1 MLSTK
6 NLRVAIKKTATVKSL
21 CTEYNCTEE
30 ELLARIDSLYHLNPG
45 DAKKI
50 IASLRTNE
58 KRAMKKFKRSG
69 TGSKNFA
76 KTTTSMKAPV
86 ADNISEEDSSTKI
99 TEDVVSEANVTS
111 SEKSSST
118 GALDTMRPVSP
129 ELDNMTEVPA
139 SFDTM
144 KQLPNEES
152 NAAEAP
158 MCLDTMRHAPDTA
171 LLTESLEELKKL
183 EEAMSTAV
191 TNSENLHKLYA
202 AKHRKVREEFTRISE
217 EVGEYRR
224 ALAACRVKFEEL
236 FKEEAE
242 ISQEIQTIHGR
253 IVSERNY
260 LDKIRAKIKELD
272 RIEVYAY
279 NNGEITIEKNG
290 FIPDES
296 GCEEI
301 FNELVHNDSCGDLRA
316 RDIKLLARVMAI
328 TKNTDKDL
336 VITFEGTDIE
346 DVYNSVK
353 A

>member
-1 MLSTK
+1 
-6 NLRVAIKKTATVKSL
+6 
-21 CTEYNCTEE
+21 
-30 ELLARIDSLYHLNPG
+30 
-45 DAKKI
+45 
-50 IASLRTNE
+50 
-58 KRAMKKFKRSG
+58 MKKFRH
-69 TGSKNFA
+69 
-76 KTTTSMKAPV
+76 
-86 ADNISEEDSSTKI
+86 
-99 TEDVVSEANVTS
+99 
-111 SEKSSST
+111 SST
-118 GALDTMRPVSP
+118 GGGGGVTETSKAIDTSIPAENEVPEPVSS
-129 ELDNMTEVPA
+129 ELDNTAETPA

-144 KQLPNEES
+144 ESLPNEESNSTETPMYCDTMKPLPIEES

-158 MCLDTMRHAPDTA
+158 MCLDTMKHAPDTA

-183 EEAMSTAV
+183 EEAMATAV

-202 AKHRKVREEFTRISE
+202 TKHRKVREEFTRISE

-224 ALAACRVKFEEL
+224 ALAACRDKFEKL

-242 ISQEIQTIHGR
+242 ISQETQTIHRR
-253 IVSERNY
+253 IVSERSY
-260 LDKIRAKIKELD
+260 LEKIRAKIKELD

-301 FNELVHNDSCGDLRA
+301 FNELVHNDSCCELYI

-336 VITFEGTDIE
+336 VITFEKTGIE
-346 DVYNSVK
+346 DVYNIIK